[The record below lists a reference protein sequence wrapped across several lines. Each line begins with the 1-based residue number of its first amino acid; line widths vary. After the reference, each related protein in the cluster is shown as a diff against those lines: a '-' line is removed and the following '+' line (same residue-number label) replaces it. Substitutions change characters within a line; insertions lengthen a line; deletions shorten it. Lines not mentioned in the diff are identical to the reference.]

1 MIFEVGEVGNY
12 GLGMWLSSMSKATF
26 EQKQETSLGMVAQL
40 CPRVWE
46 AEVIQVQGMLDL
58 HSKFV
63 ASQGYIA

>member
-12 GLGMWLSSMSKATF
+12 GLGMWLSSMNKATF
-26 EQKQETSLGMVAQL
+26 EQKAGNQPRHQL

-46 AEVIQVQGMLDL
+46 AEVIQVQGMFDL
-58 HSKFV
+58 HSRFV